1 MPLLTMPQACPHRCC
16 TERDPDSHAACPRRA
31 RHPEQHVNGTN
42 RLEQA
47 YLDGS
52 LPYIKARTT
61 KTACAREGSTGSA
74 ITMTDEEL
82 DGRLSEAFIHFP
94 LSAENKTSVEA
105 SKRPNMFLLFAVT
118 GTSVQYR
125 LLAQRMP
132 TYQVIGVDN
141 LRTNQPEAYLS
152 ITSIAADLA
161 AILRRQQPR
170 GLYTLGGFSFGGLV
184 AWGRRAI
191 SRGATWRDL
200 SLIHI

>member
-1 MPLLTMPQACPHRCC
+1 
-16 TERDPDSHAACPRRA
+16 
-31 RHPEQHVNGTN
+31 
-42 RLEQA
+42 
-47 YLDGS
+47 
-52 LPYIKARTT
+52 
-61 KTACAREGSTGSA
+61 
-74 ITMTDEEL
+74 MTDEEL

-191 SRGATWRDL
+191 SRGATWRDYT
-200 SLIHI
+200 SGFD